1 MRPRDILVNI
11 TERYITLK
19 VSSITQPLYFAY
31 TLHRSEMQR
40 GCSRDMMSGASAG
53 KILMLT
59 VTWQLGVEIIWKC
72 LHSYIWMLMLVVIKK
87 DKKDPGWSTI
97 WRTYRRMAEYAKREP
112 WVSIMAGGGG
122 ADRMHD
128 QIQTQNGLDVPH
140 PHAKTPQMNFL
151 LPLSGTPIFSLVH
164 LVVASKSRRSIPECS
179 GRHLQVCH

>member
-112 WVSIMAGGGG
+112 WVSIMAGTMLGEGGLIG
-122 ADRMHD
+122 CM
-128 QIQTQNGLDVPH
+128 I
-140 PHAKTPQMNFL
+140 
-151 LPLSGTPIFSLVH
+151 
-164 LVVASKSRRSIPECS
+164 KSRLKMVLMCLTPMPKPRRWTFFFLFLGLLSS
-179 GRHLQVCH
+179 LWST